1 MTGVFMDID
10 EIYCN
15 VCGSRELSRDGDN
28 YVCDCCGGVFS
39 AVDYEK
45 QRELLRAVADEEKQK
60 RVAALRVELWQATG
74 AEFVDADKII
84 DLSRALKREIP
95 DDFTATYYEIACG
108 DNLKAIN
115 DFLCA
120 IDVKAKYDYIP
131 DVLRFAIKTL
141 KRETTL
147 AVSELIGRVYE
158 TRDPKLF
165 GEWNDRLQAEAVK
178 VDDGIYDAGLP
189 RDVFVAY
196 KSEDMHVV
204 EEVVDYLE
212 RREGFRCFVAVRNLK
227 HGKIADYD
235 AQLETAIDNCRAIVF
250 VSTGLSRR
258 LGDARNKE
266 LKYIKESDYRNAPAE
281 YRAARN
287 YVGMPK
293 RYKMPRVELVVDGY
307 DNVAAEAQVREFFD
321 GYERATSPREVAAR
335 LHEMFDAAGRSDYKF
350 CVGCGS
356 ENKSTAKF
364 CSECG
369 GTEFTQSRDE
379 ANRTAIE
386 AELRKKLDA
395 EYAEKYGAK
404 ESAAAETDGGKEDKR
419 ESGAD
424 FDKLKKSISDGAS
437 KLAESAARELGE
449 AKQSLLRAKDSFLSR
464 FGKSNKK

>member
-1 MTGVFMDID
+1 MEIN

-15 VCGSRELSRDGDN
+15 ICGSRELTRDGDN
-28 YVCDCCGGVFS
+28 YVCECCGGIFS

-60 RVAALRVELWQATG
+60 RVAALRVELWQATN

-84 DLSRALKREIP
+84 ELSRALKRELP
-95 DDFTATYYEIACG
+95 DDFMATYYELACG
-108 DNLKAIN
+108 DNSKAVS

-120 IDVKAKYDYIP
+120 TDVRKKYDYIP

-147 AVSELIGRVYE
+147 AVSELIGRSYE
-158 TRDPKLF
+158 ASDPKLF

-178 VDDGIYDAGLP
+178 VDDGIYDASLP

-204 EEVVDYLE
+204 EELVEYLE
-212 RREGFRCFVAVRNLK
+212 RREGFRCFVAVRNLR

-235 AQLETAIDNCRAIVF
+235 AQLQTAIDNCRALVF

-266 LKYIKESDYRNAPAE
+266 LKYIKECDYRNAPAE

-321 GYERATSPREVAAR
+321 GYERATSPREVAER
-335 LHEMFDAAGRSDYKF
+335 LHELFDAAVASEYKY

-369 GTEFTQSRDE
+369 GTAFVSSKSE
-379 ANRTAIE
+379 AERTAIE

-404 ESAAAETDGGKEDKR
+404 ESAAEKPVDDSGDKKE
-419 ESGAD
+419 SNAD
-424 FDKLKKSISDGAS
+424 LDRLKKTISEGAN

-449 AKQSLLRAKDSFLSR
+449 AKQSLQSFFSR
-464 FGKSNKK
+464 FGKGDKK

>member
-1 MTGVFMDID
+1 MEIN

-15 VCGSRELSRDGDN
+15 ICGSRELTRDGDN
-28 YVCDCCGGVFS
+28 YVCECCGGIFS

-60 RVAALRVELWQATG
+60 RVAALRVELWQATN

-84 DLSRALKREIP
+84 ELSRALKRELP
-95 DDFTATYYEIACG
+95 DDFMATYYELACG
-108 DNLKAIN
+108 DNSKAVS

-120 IDVKAKYDYIP
+120 TDVRKKYDYIP

-141 KRETTL
+141 RRETTL
-147 AVSELIGRVYE
+147 AVSELIGRSYE
-158 TRDPKLF
+158 ASDPKLF

-178 VDDGIYDAGLP
+178 VDDGIYDASLP

-196 KSEDMHVV
+196 KSEDMRVV
-204 EEVVDYLE
+204 EELVEYLE

-235 AQLETAIDNCRAIVF
+235 AQLQTAIDNCRALVF

-266 LKYIKESDYRNAPAE
+266 LKYIKECDYRNAPAE

-321 GYERATSPREVAAR
+321 GYERATSPREVAER
-335 LHEMFDAAGRSDYKF
+335 LHELFDAAVASEYKY

-369 GTEFTQSRDE
+369 GTAFVSSKSE
-379 ANRTAIE
+379 AERTAIE

-404 ESAAAETDGGKEDKR
+404 ESAAEKPVDDSGNKKE
-419 ESGAD
+419 SNAD
-424 FDKLKKSISDGAS
+424 LDRLKKTISEGAN

-449 AKQSLLRAKDSFLSR
+449 AKQSLQSFFSR
-464 FGKSNKK
+464 FGKGDKK

>member
-1 MTGVFMDID
+1 MEIN

-15 VCGSRELSRDGDN
+15 ICGSRELTRDGDN
-28 YVCDCCGGVFS
+28 YVCECCGGIFS

-60 RVAALRVELWQATG
+60 RVAALRVELWQATN

-84 DLSRALKREIP
+84 ELSRALKRELP
-95 DDFTATYYEIACG
+95 DDFMATYYELACG
-108 DNLKAIN
+108 DNSKAVS

-120 IDVKAKYDYIP
+120 TDVRKKYDYIP

-141 KRETTL
+141 RRETTL
-147 AVSELIGRVYE
+147 AVSELIGRSYE
-158 TRDPKLF
+158 ASDPKLF
-165 GEWNDRLQAEAVK
+165 GEWNDILQAEAVK
-178 VDDGIYDAGLP
+178 VDDGIYDASLP

-204 EEVVDYLE
+204 EELVEYLE

-235 AQLETAIDNCRAIVF
+235 AQLQTAIDNCRALVF

-266 LKYIKESDYRNAPAE
+266 LKYIKECDYRNAPAE

-321 GYERATSPREVAAR
+321 GYERATSPREVAER
-335 LHEMFDAAGRSDYKF
+335 LHELFDAAVASEYKY

-369 GTEFTQSRDE
+369 GTAFVSSKLE
-379 ANRTAIE
+379 AERTAIE

-404 ESAAAETDGGKEDKR
+404 ESAAEKPVDDSGDKKE
-419 ESGAD
+419 SNAD
-424 FDKLKKSISDGAS
+424 LDRLKKTISEGAN

-449 AKQSLLRAKDSFLSR
+449 AKQSLQSFFSR
-464 FGKSNKK
+464 FGKGDKK